1 MFCNQ
6 CGTHIPDGSLSC
18 ANCGAPVAKPAGGQV
33 PIPVEEQ
40 PKKKSPIGIILLI
53 LVGIAIVLLLGV
65 IAVLIILGVSY
76 VLTKPVLVQGP
87 DSAISYIEPADGILQ
102 DNTYDDVYYRYGG
115 FVLPDSDSRYYC
127 YQDIQMMTE
136 EELTVAEQEIYA
148 RHGMAF
154 ADSELQAYFM
164 AQDWYAPGSGDFT
177 PNAYEQANLELLR
190 VYRAVEDGSLYRSG
204 NPYVKAFSRNREYA
218 IDFTDYRLLC
228 GEDLEDMTEEQLCVA
243 RNEILARRGWIFD
256 DGDLRE
262 YFYSKTWYVPS
273 VPGGEFDYS
282 SLSQTEQDNISLI
295 KIYEELG
302 NGNLSWSKNNTY
314 EEVFNSYKKYDYI
327 FPDSSTRALR
337 NSELDGMT
345 EDELCIA
352 RNEIFA
358 RNGYTFKSRNLM
370 EYFLRKDWYEPIM
383 EVGNSDAILFTPVEK
398 DNIDLLHEAELEA
411 AKNADKIYRSQGDMP
426 DLSKLDRA
434 MGYSAS
440 CQAFSVKLPNY
451 WKDYA
456 VVTYEANRI
465 SFYERISR
473 EAGYGGSLMQISIWT
488 NDWDYTD
495 MPNYRYLGTFT
506 SPDGETYDLI
516 VTGPSDVQF
525 IWENMELYNM
535 MEHEQNNILS
545 TITAKNGWTYA
556 KG

>member
-18 ANCGAPVAKPAGGQV
+18 ANCGAPVVKAQPV
-33 PIPVEEQ
+33 PPVPEQ
-40 PKKKSPIGIILLI
+40 TPKKKFRVGLIILLI
-53 LVGIAIVLLLGV
+53 MGGSILLLLLAIVVLLVAGFLFKYQLPAKKFEGE
-65 IAVLIILGVSY
+65 
-76 VLTKPVLVQGP
+76 
-87 DSAISYIEPADGILQ
+87 ISYIEPADGILQ

-115 FVLPDSDSRYYC
+115 FVLPGSDSNYLC
-127 YQDIQMMTE
+127 YWDIDGMTE
-136 EELTVAEQEIYA
+136 EELTIAEQEIYA

-190 VYRAVEDGSLYRSG
+190 VYRAVEDGSLHRSG

-262 YFYSKTWYVPS
+262 YFYSKTWYAPS

-302 NGNLSWSKNNTY
+302 NGNLSWSKDNDY
-314 EEVFNSYKKYDYI
+314 EAVFNSYKKYAYI

-411 AKNADKIYRSQGDMP
+411 AKNADKIYRSQADAP
-426 DLSKLDRA
+426 DLTKLDTA
-434 MGYSAS
+434 MGYAAA

-465 SFYERISR
+465 SFYERLSR
-473 EAGYGGSLMQISIWT
+473 EAGFGGSLMEITIWT
-488 NDWDYTD
+488 YDWDYTD
-495 MPNYRYLGTFT
+495 MPHYRYLGTFT
-506 SPDGETYDLI
+506 SPDGENYDLI
-516 VTGPSDVQF
+516 LTGPTDVQF
-525 IWENMELYNM
+525 DWVNMGLYNT
-535 MEHEQNNILS
+535 MEDEQDRILS
-545 TITAKNGWTYA
+545 TLTAKNGWTYV

>member
-18 ANCGAPVAKPAGGQV
+18 ANCGAPVVKAQPV
-33 PIPVEEQ
+33 PPVPEQ
-40 PKKKSPIGIILLI
+40 TPKKKFRVGLIILLI
-53 LVGIAIVLLLGV
+53 MGGSILLLLLAIVVLLVAGFLFKYQLPAKKFEGE
-65 IAVLIILGVSY
+65 
-76 VLTKPVLVQGP
+76 
-87 DSAISYIEPADGILQ
+87 ISYIEPADGILQ

-115 FVLPDSDSRYYC
+115 FVLPGSDSNYLC
-127 YQDIQMMTE
+127 YWDIDGMTE
-136 EELTVAEQEIYA
+136 EELTIAEQEIYA

-243 RNEILARRGWIFD
+243 RNEILARRGWIFE
-256 DGDLRE
+256 DGDLQE
-262 YFYSKTWYVPS
+262 YFYSKPWYVPAI
-273 VPGGEFDYS
+273 PGAEFDYS
-282 SLSQTEQDNISLI
+282 SLSETQQTNITLI
-295 KIYEELG
+295 KIYEDLVSGDLG
-302 NGNLSWSKNNTY
+302 WSKNNDY

-411 AKNADKIYRSQGDMP
+411 AKNADKIYRSQADAP
-426 DLSKLDRA
+426 DLTKLDTA

-465 SFYERISR
+465 SFYERLSR
-473 EAGYGGSLMQISIWT
+473 EAGFGGSLMEITIWT
-488 NDWDYTD
+488 YDWDYTD
-495 MPNYRYLGTFT
+495 MPHYRYLGTFT
-506 SPDGETYDLI
+506 SPDGENYDLI
-516 VTGPSDVQF
+516 LTGPTDVQF
-525 IWENMELYNM
+525 DWVNMGLYNM
-535 MEHEQNNILS
+535 MEDEQDRILS
-545 TITAKNGWTYA
+545 TLTAKNGWTYA

>member
-18 ANCGAPVAKPAGGQV
+18 ANCGAPVVKAQPV
-33 PIPVEEQ
+33 PPVPEQ
-40 PKKKSPIGIILLI
+40 TPKKKFRVGLIILLI
-53 LVGIAIVLLLGV
+53 MGGSILLLLLAIVVLLVAGFLFKYQLPAKKFEGE
-65 IAVLIILGVSY
+65 
-76 VLTKPVLVQGP
+76 
-87 DSAISYIEPADGILQ
+87 ISYIEPADGILQ

-115 FVLPDSDSRYYC
+115 FVLPGSDSNYLC
-127 YQDIQMMTE
+127 YWDIDGMTE
-136 EELTVAEQEIYA
+136 EELTIAEQEIYA

-164 AQDWYAPGSGDFT
+164 AQDWYAPGSRDFT

-262 YFYSKTWYVPS
+262 YFYSKTWYAPS

-302 NGNLSWSKNNTY
+302 NGNLSWSKDNDY
-314 EEVFNSYKKYDYI
+314 ETVFNSYKKYDYI

-411 AKNADKIYRSQGDMP
+411 AKNADKIYRSEGDAP
-426 DLSKLDRA
+426 DLTKLDTA

-465 SFYERISR
+465 SFYERLSR
-473 EAGYGGSLMQISIWT
+473 EAGFGGSLMEITIWT
-488 NDWDYTD
+488 YDWDYTD
-495 MPNYRYLGTFT
+495 MPHYRYLGTFT
-506 SPDGETYDLI
+506 SPDGKNYDLI
-516 VTGPSDVQF
+516 LTGPTDVQF
-525 IWENMELYNM
+525 DWVNMGLYNM
-535 MEHEQNNILS
+535 MEDEQDRILS
-545 TITAKNGWTYA
+545 TLTAKNGWTYA

>member
-18 ANCGAPVAKPAGGQV
+18 ANCGAPVVKAQPV
-33 PIPVEEQ
+33 PPVPEQ
-40 PKKKSPIGIILLI
+40 TPKKKFRVGLIILLI
-53 LVGIAIVLLLGV
+53 MGGSILLLLLAIVVLLVAGFLFNYQ
-65 IAVLIILGVSY
+65 L
-76 VLTKPVLVQGP
+76 PVKEFEGE
-87 DSAISYIEPADGILQ
+87 ISYIEPVDGILQ
-102 DNTYDDVYYRYGG
+102 DNIYGDVYYRHGG

-465 SFYERISR
+465 SFYERLSR
-473 EAGYGGSLMQISIWT
+473 EAGFGGSLMQISIWT
-488 NDWDYTD
+488 YDWDYTD

-525 IWENMELYNM
+525 DWVNMGLYNM
-535 MEHEQNNILS
+535 MEDEQDRILS
-545 TITAKNGWTYA
+545 TLTAKNGWTYA

>member
-18 ANCGAPVAKPAGGQV
+18 ANCGAPVAKAQPV
-33 PIPVEEQ
+33 PPIPEQ
-40 PKKKSPIGIILLI
+40 PPKKKSRVGLIILLI
-53 LVGIAIVLLLGV
+53 MGGSILLLLLAIVVLLVAGFLFKYQLPAQKIEGE
-65 IAVLIILGVSY
+65 
-76 VLTKPVLVQGP
+76 
-87 DSAISYIEPADGILQ
+87 ISYIEPADGILQ

-115 FVLPDSDSRYYC
+115 FVLPGSDSNYLC
-127 YQDIQMMTE
+127 YWDIDGMTE
-136 EELTVAEQEIYA
+136 EKLTIAEQEIYA

-164 AQDWYAPGSGDFT
+164 AQEWYAPGSGDFT

-218 IDFTDYRLLC
+218 IDFTDYRLLS
-228 GEDLEDMTEEQLCVA
+228 GNDLEDMTEEQLCVA

-262 YFYSKTWYVPS
+262 YFYSKTWYAPS

-411 AKNADKIYRSQGDMP
+411 AKNADKIYRSQADAP
-426 DLSKLDRA
+426 DLTKLDTA

-465 SFYERISR
+465 SFYERLSR
-473 EAGYGGSLMQISIWT
+473 EAGFGGSLMEITIWT
-488 NDWDYTD
+488 YDWDYTD
-495 MPNYRYLGTFT
+495 MPHYRYLGTFT
-506 SPDGETYDLI
+506 SPDGENYDLI
-516 VTGPSDVQF
+516 LTGPTDVQF
-525 IWENMELYNM
+525 DWVNMGLYNM
-535 MEHEQNNILS
+535 MEDEQDRILS
-545 TITAKNGWTYA
+545 TLTAKNGWTYV

>member
-18 ANCGAPVAKPAGGQV
+18 ANCGAPVVKAQPV
-33 PIPVEEQ
+33 PPVPEQ
-40 PKKKSPIGIILLI
+40 TPKKKFRVGLIILLI
-53 LVGIAIVLLLGV
+53 MGGSILLLLLAIVVLLVAGFLFKYQLPAKKFEGE
-65 IAVLIILGVSY
+65 
-76 VLTKPVLVQGP
+76 
-87 DSAISYIEPADGILQ
+87 ISYIEPADGILQ

-115 FVLPDSDSRYYC
+115 FVLPGSDSNYLC
-127 YQDIQMMTE
+127 YWDIDGMTE
-136 EELTVAEQEIYA
+136 EELTIAEQEIYA

-164 AQDWYAPGSGDFT
+164 AQDWYAPGSRDFT

-243 RNEILARRGWIFD
+243 RNEILARRGWIFE
-256 DGDLRE
+256 DGDLQE
-262 YFYSKTWYVPS
+262 YFYSKTWYAPS

-302 NGNLSWSKNNTY
+302 NGNLSWSKDNDY
-314 EEVFNSYKKYDYI
+314 ETVFNSYKKYDYI

-411 AKNADKIYRSQGDMP
+411 AKNADKIYRSEGDAP
-426 DLSKLDRA
+426 DLTKLDTA

-465 SFYERISR
+465 SFYERLSR
-473 EAGYGGSLMQISIWT
+473 EAGFGGSLMEITIWT
-488 NDWDYTD
+488 YDWDYTD
-495 MPNYRYLGTFT
+495 MPHYRYLGTFT
-506 SPDGETYDLI
+506 SPDGKNYDLI
-516 VTGPSDVQF
+516 LTGPTDVQF
-525 IWENMELYNM
+525 DWVNMGLYNM
-535 MEHEQNNILS
+535 MEDEQDRILS
-545 TITAKNGWTYA
+545 TLTAKNGWTYA

>member
-18 ANCGAPVAKPAGGQV
+18 ANCGAPVAKAQPV
-33 PIPVEEQ
+33 PPIPEQ
-40 PKKKSPIGIILLI
+40 PPKKKSRVGLIILLI
-53 LVGIAIVLLLGV
+53 MGGSILLLLLAIVVLLVAGFLFKYQLPAQKIEGE
-65 IAVLIILGVSY
+65 
-76 VLTKPVLVQGP
+76 
-87 DSAISYIEPADGILQ
+87 ISYIEPADGILQ

-115 FVLPDSDSRYYC
+115 FVLPGSDSNYLC
-127 YQDIQMMTE
+127 YWDIDGMTE
-136 EELTVAEQEIYA
+136 EKLTIAEQEIYA

-164 AQDWYAPGSGDFT
+164 AQEWYAPGSGDFT

-218 IDFTDYRLLC
+218 IDFTDYRLLS
-228 GEDLEDMTEEQLCVA
+228 GNDLEDMTEEQLCVA

-262 YFYSKTWYVPS
+262 YFYSKTWYAPS

-411 AKNADKIYRSQGDMP
+411 AKNADKIYRSQADAP
-426 DLSKLDRA
+426 DLTKLDTA

-465 SFYERISR
+465 SFYERLSR
-473 EAGYGGSLMQISIWT
+473 EAGFGGSLMEITIWT
-488 NDWDYTD
+488 YDWDYTD
-495 MPNYRYLGTFT
+495 MPHYRYLGTFT
-506 SPDGETYDLI
+506 SPDGENYDLI
-516 VTGPSDVQF
+516 LTGPTDVQF
-525 IWENMELYNM
+525 DWVNMGLYKM
-535 MEHEQNNILS
+535 MEDEQDRILS
-545 TITAKNGWTYA
+545 TLTAKNGWTYV